1 MGTENKKNTKWIV
14 IGCIVFVLAILVAVG
29 PILVTKYMRAKWQGS
44 FGYRSSNIFM
54 KVSGILQKTDDN
66 IFYLKGDNNL
76 YYALNSVKEEDLLDR
91 IDQHCS
97 VFAKMKMPKE
107 NETINGNKIR
117 LFLDVQKIT
126 FDDSTE
132 ISTVD
137 ESDNVRNNDED
148 IKKKSLAKTQLRLEV
163 NGRLN
168 KPILFDVIKGKVST
182 QNRKTLDGKD
192 VVVTILTDEFG
203 DNYMLY
209 KKGFDLSP
217 LKDMELICLGRELLP
232 LQNMPIVVDEITFEI
247 YEVFDYEYR
256 RVL

>member
-1 MGTENKKNTKWIV
+1 MGTENKKNTKWII
-14 IGCIVFVLAILVAVG
+14 IGSIVFVLAILVAVG
-29 PILVTKYMRAKWQGS
+29 PILVTKYMRTKWQDS
-44 FGYRSSNIFM
+44 VKYKTSNILM

-66 IFYLKGDNNL
+66 IFYLKGDNDS
-76 YYALNSVKEEDLLDR
+76 YYVLDNVKEEILDK
-91 IDQHCS
+91 IGQHCS
-97 VFAKMKMPKE
+97 VLGKMRLPKGE
-107 NETINGNKIR
+107 ETIVGNKIR
-117 LFLDVQKIT
+117 LFLGVQKIT

-132 ISTVD
+132 ISNID
-137 ESDNVRNNDED
+137 DNDDARNNDED
-148 IKKKSLAKTQLRLEV
+148 IKKKTLAKTQLRLEV
-163 NGRLN
+163 NTRLN
-168 KPILFDVIKGKVST
+168 KPVLFDVIKGKVST
-182 QNRKTLDGKD
+182 QSRKTLDGKD

-232 LQNMPIVVDEITFEI
+232 LQNMPIIVDEITFEI